1 LGTGLLSRRSQ
12 FQQTNVERIRLD
24 EKASLA
30 DVLSRR
36 CSRSPGACRRRHAKG
51 NAFYDRVGYEAD
63 DKCAWGTNL
72 AFLFSESTS
81 DGTFAYQ
88 MEYSNAVRNCV
99 K

>member
-1 LGTGLLSRRSQ
+1 VTVWAQACSLDALSIVHETREA
-12 FQQTNVERIRLD
+12 FTD
-24 EKASLA
+24 
-30 DVLSRR
+30 
-36 CSRSPGACRRRHAKG
+36 AKG

-72 AFLFSESTS
+72 AFLFESTS